1 MPRRLACPAI
11 PHEELVAAPRK
22 EISISR
28 RMHRH
33 AFSAALVIAL
43 TSASTRAGSFD
54 ARGVFTFDSKAIHTE
69 GFTSPPAQM
78 GLEILAAP
86 DALEG
91 GTYASIT
98 TQQSSITISVA
109 VLPNNASYRAQMF
122 VRKGRIVADIDVG
135 YGDDG
140 GSPSFNARMYP
151 TGVITSDGWY
161 EVASNTFSIEGAR
174 KPKVWLSLQ
183 ASDTDVDAFE
193 LVAAGTFK
201 ALTPCSVP
209 RDSAC
214 GAGEVCATRW
224 CRNGDA
230 FVPPLPAPDHR
241 AGVLD
246 YLAGRLRIFFGGRLT
261 RLNRLPVALVTLDA
275 ARAAP
280 TAWDFWNG
288 VATAIHQL
296 RDWHTTL
303 NGPVGFSGRGAFPIC
318 FVEGDA
324 DLSHQFAAKNPKYA
338 DVLVSH
344 VGPTANGGLKPGDR
358 IVAINGVHPI
368 EFVESLEDV
377 DWGIWRADDPEAHA
391 ESVERLSSIVR
402 RWAKTITVIRCNPQ
416 SATCS
421 APETIDVTALPADA
435 SNIVYPYCDHRP
447 LYHLG
452 QSGPNPI
459 THSSYYGPFYGP
471 VQESL
476 QGENIWGSV
485 WDSVYLASLQQNPYQ
500 PMIEAFR
507 DNANGVIL
515 DHRLGNGGTVLA
527 ATYLTSLFRS
537 PDHIAVWPG
546 FNTTVGMYDDFSTQD
561 GLDLWTMFK
570 DTGLAYD
577 VGSNTPK
584 TTNMPTAVLLARD
597 GSASDWFPFGMQ
609 GLPNVR
615 IFGRRTS
622 GAFSSY
628 YQLDYYGG
636 FSWRMASGDLV
647 RPNGATHLGEGVLP
661 DEDIVPTQSD
671 LLAGKDTV
679 FLRALQWI
687 RTCQGCR

>member
-1 MPRRLACPAI
+1 
-11 PHEELVAAPRK
+11 
-22 EISISR
+22 
-28 RMHRH
+28 MHRH
-33 AFSAALVIAL
+33 AFSGALAIAL
-43 TSASTRAGSFD
+43 TSFLTAPARGGSFD
-54 ARGVFTFDSKAIHTE
+54 ARGVFAFDSKAIRTE
-69 GFTSPPAQM
+69 GFTSLAPQM
-78 GLEILAAP
+78 GLKIIEAP

-91 GTYASIT
+91 ASYGSIT
-98 TQQSSITISVA
+98 TQQGSITIALA
-109 VLPNNASYRAQMF
+109 VPTNDSSHRARMF
-122 VRKGRIVADIDVG
+122 ARKGRVVADVNVG
-135 YGDDG
+135 YPDDG

-161 EVASNTFSIEGAR
+161 EIASNTFSIQGPR
-174 KPKVWLSLQ
+174 KPKVWLNLQ
-183 ASDTDVDAFE
+183 ASGTDVDAFE
-193 LVAAGTFK
+193 LVPDGTFK
-201 ALTPCSVP
+201 ALAPCSVP

-214 GAGEVCATRW
+214 ASGEVCATRW

-230 FVPPLPAPDHR
+230 FVPPLPVPDHR
-241 AGVLD
+241 ARVLD
-246 YLAGRLRIFFGGRLT
+246 YLAGRMRIFFGGRFT
-261 RLNRLPVALVTLDA
+261 RLNRLPIALATLEA

-296 RDWHTTL
+296 RDWHTTV

-318 FVEGDA
+318 AVEGDA
-324 DLSHQFAAKNPKYA
+324 DLSHQFVPKNPKYA

-344 VGPTANGGLKPGDR
+344 VGPTANSGLKPGDR
-358 IVAINGVHPI
+358 ITAINGVHPI

-377 DWGIWRADDPEAHA
+377 DWGIWRADDPDAQA
-391 ESVERLSSIVR
+391 ESVERLGSIVR
-402 RWAKTITVIRCNPQ
+402 RWAKTITVIRCNSQ
-416 SATCS
+416 NATCS
-421 APETIDVTALPADA
+421 APETIAVTDLPADTN
-435 SNIVYPYCDHRP
+435 NIIYPYCDHRP

-459 THSSYYGPFYGP
+459 THSSYNGPFYGP
-471 VQESL
+471 IQESQ

-485 WDSVYLASLQQNPYQ
+485 WDNVYLSNLQQNPYQ

-507 DNANGVIL
+507 DNANGVIM

-537 PDHIAVWPG
+537 PDAIAVWPG

-561 GLDLWTMFK
+561 GLDLWNMFK
-570 DTGLAYD
+570 STGLAYA
-577 VGSNTPK
+577 VGSSTPK
-584 TTNMPTAVLLARD
+584 TTNMPTALLIARD

-647 RPNGATHLGEGVLP
+647 RPDGATHLGEGVLP
-661 DEDIVPTQSD
+661 DEDIVAKQSD
-671 LLAGKDTV
+671 LVAGKDTA
-679 FLRALQWI
+679 FARALEWI